1 MRPSP
6 PRHVAANRAA
16 NRMSENV
23 QKQNRPREDLVA
35 SFWRWIISGLY
46 LLAMVCLMLLTP
58 AGGYGAPEFQSW
70 VVLALIVASASYA
83 TLMLWLWP
91 DEKAFRKLGRIVS

>member
-1 MRPSP
+1 MRPRPS
-6 PRHVAANRAA
+6 RHMSANRAA
-16 NRMSENV
+16 NRMSENA
-23 QKQNRPREDLVA
+23 QKQIVQRWSPC
-35 SFWRWIISGLY
+35 FWRWIISGLY

-58 AGGYGAPEFQSW
+58 TGGYGAPEFQPW

-91 DEKAFRKLGRIVS
+91 DEKAFRKLGRIVL

>member
-1 MRPSP
+1 MS
-6 PRHVAANRAA
+6 ANHAA
-16 NRMSENV
+16 NRMSGAR
-23 QKQNRPREDLVA
+23 KQNRPEKIQSPR
-35 SFWRWIISGLY
+35 FWRWIISGLY

-58 AGGYGAPEFQSW
+58 TGGYGAPEFQPW

-91 DEKAFRKLGRIVS
+91 DEKAFESSGGGSFYDHSHKS